1 MNLFDNIRDVLAKS
15 EGMNVYDLCVALGME
30 DGRSL
35 VQKCCSNARYE
46 GRLTSAIEG
55 GKVVY
60 RLPAEGTARRATSKP
75 KAHTNQNAHPN
86 QKADGAVSPPVASSK
101 KPKLERVTNAVP
113 RRRDFLAACESADKT
128 LKALTFAASTADDAL
143 QVYLHSVADPAIYDA
158 LKAARDQAHAAVAA
172 FTSRV
177 AA

>member
-1 MNLFDNIRDVLAKS
+1 MNLFDNIRYVLAKS

-35 VQKCCSNARYE
+35 VQKCCSNARYQ

-60 RLPAEGTARRATSKP
+60 RLPAEGAARTPPPKPPKPASARADTSNKP
-75 KAHTNQNAHPN
+75 PAPAPVKKAT
-86 QKADGAVSPPVASSK
+86 
-101 KPKLERVTNAVP
+101 P

-143 QVYLHSVADPAIYDA
+143 QVYLHSVADPAIYDP
-158 LKAARDQAHAAVAA
+158 LKAASDQAHAAVAA

-177 AA
+177 AV